1 MEPNDLNPLGLPSN
15 SKNRQNQP
23 MEKPKLQPIAT
34 TVQTKKKA
42 WYKRAADT
50 FMAEDA
56 NSIGSF
62 IVRDIIVPTIR
73 DTIYDI
79 ITGGLS
85 MAMYGS
91 TKARSSKKPSGSN
104 GSYISYGS
112 YSSGS
117 TQSQRPSSQRQADRI
132 NVDDLIFGMADEA
145 HQVIDALCDRLER
158 YGTVTVQDLYDLI
171 GISAP
176 RTAMYWGWQDLSEA
190 RVRKIR
196 DGWLIE
202 LPRPQ
207 ALK

>member
-1 MEPNDLNPLGLPSN
+1 MEPNELNPLGLPPN
-15 SKNRQNQP
+15 SRNARMQQ
-23 MEKPKLQPIAT
+23 EKPKLEPIAT
-34 TVQTKKKA
+34 TVQTKKKP

-62 IVRDIIVPTIR
+62 IVRDIVVPTIR

-91 TKARSSKKPSGSN
+91 TKARSKNRPQGAAG

-112 YSSGS
+112 YSTGS
-117 TQSQRPSSQRQADRI
+117 QQKAQPMRQADRI

-176 RTAMYWGWQDLSEA
+176 RTAMYWGWTDLSEA

>member
-1 MEPNDLNPLGLPSN
+1 MEPNELNPLGLPPN
-15 SKNRQNQP
+15 SKSHRPQQ
-23 MEKPKLQPIAT
+23 EKPKLEPIAT
-34 TVQTKKKA
+34 TVQTKKKP
-42 WYKRAADT
+42 WYRRAADT

-62 IVRDIIVPTIR
+62 IVRDIVVPTIR

-91 TKARSSKKPSGSN
+91 TKARSKNRPNSPTS

-112 YSSGS
+112 YSNGS
-117 TQSQRPSSQRQADRI
+117 SSRQQPTRQADRI

-176 RTAMYWGWQDLSEA
+176 RTAMYWGWNDLSEA

-207 ALK
+207 PLK

>member
-1 MEPNDLNPLGLPSN
+1 MEPNELNPLGLPPN
-15 SKNRQNQP
+15 SRNARMQQ
-23 MEKPKLQPIAT
+23 EKPKLEPIAT
-34 TVQTKKKA
+34 TVQTKKKP

-62 IVRDIIVPTIR
+62 IIRDIVVPTIR

-91 TKARSSKKPSGSN
+91 TKARSKNRPSGVGG
-104 GSYISYGS
+104 GSYVSYGS
-112 YSSGS
+112 YS
-117 TQSQRPSSQRQADRI
+117 TQQQQKAQPMRQADRI

-176 RTAMYWGWQDLSEA
+176 RTAMYWGWNDLSEA

>member
-1 MEPNDLNPLGLPSN
+1 MEPNELNPLGLPSN
-15 SKNRQNQP
+15 SKHRAVQ
-23 MEKPKLQPIAT
+23 EKPKLEPIAT
-34 TVQTKKKA
+34 TVQTKKKP

-62 IVRDIIVPTIR
+62 IVRDIVVPTIR

-91 TKARSSKKPSGSN
+91 TKARSKNRPQNSLG
-104 GSYISYGS
+104 GSYVSYGS
-112 YSSGS
+112 YSNS
-117 TQSQRPSSQRQADRI
+117 TNSPKASPARQPDRI

-176 RTAMYWGWQDLSEA
+176 RTAMYWGWNDLSEA
-190 RVRKIR
+190 HVRKIR

-202 LPRPQ
+202 LPRPIP
-207 ALK
+207 LK

>member
-1 MEPNDLNPLGLPSN
+1 MEPNELNPLGLPPN
-15 SKNRQNQP
+15 SRNRAP
-23 MEKPKLQPIAT
+23 EAKPKLEPIAT
-34 TVQTKKKA
+34 TVQTKKKP

-62 IVRDIIVPTIR
+62 IVRDIVVPTIR

-91 TKARSSKKPSGSN
+91 TKARSKNRPSGTLG
-104 GSYISYGS
+104 GSYVSYGS
-112 YSSGS
+112 YSSS
-117 TQSQRPSSQRQADRI
+117 NPTKAQQPARNTDRI

-145 HQVIDALCDRLER
+145 HQVIDAMCDRLER

-171 GISAP
+171 GVSAP
-176 RTAMYWGWQDLSEA
+176 RTAMYWGWTDLSEA

-196 DGWLIE
+196 EGWLIE
-202 LPRPQ
+202 LPRSQP
-207 ALK
+207 LK

>member
-1 MEPNDLNPLGLPSN
+1 MEPNELNPLGLPPN
-15 SKNRQNQP
+15 SKNSRP
-23 MEKPKLQPIAT
+23 TEKPKLEPIVT
-34 TVQTKKKA
+34 TVQTKKKP

-50 FMAEDA
+50 FIAEDA
-56 NSIGSF
+56 DSIGAF
-62 IVRDIIVPTIR
+62 IVRDIVVPTIR

-91 TKARSSKKPSGSN
+91 TKARSGRKATTTSLNG

-112 YSSGS
+112 YSSNNQ
-117 TQSQRPSSQRQADRI
+117 TKAQPMRQPDRI

-158 YGTVTVQDLYDLI
+158 YGSVTVQDLYDLI
-171 GISAP
+171 GVSAP
-176 RTAMYWGWQDLSEA
+176 RTAMYWGWTDLSEA

-202 LPRPQ
+202 LPRVMP
-207 ALK
+207 LK